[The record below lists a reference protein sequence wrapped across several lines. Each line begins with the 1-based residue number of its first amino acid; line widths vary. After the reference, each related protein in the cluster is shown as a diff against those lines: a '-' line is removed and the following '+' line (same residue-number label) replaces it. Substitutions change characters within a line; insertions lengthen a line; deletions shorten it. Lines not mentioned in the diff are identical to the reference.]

1 MERPWWRRL
10 DGLPPGIE
18 RRRSQPLSSAM
29 VQASRIAILAVV
41 VLVVVSA
48 AIDYWREALQLVT
61 TMALV
66 WVVQPKQH
74 RRQILGRHGSQ

>member
-1 MERPWWRRL
+1 M

-18 RRRSQPLSSAM
+18 RRRSQPLSSTM
-29 VQASRIAILAVV
+29 VQTSRLAILAVV

-48 AIDYWREALQLVT
+48 AIDYWRGAFQLAA

-66 WVVQPKQH
+66 WLVQPKQH
-74 RRQILGRHGSQ
+74 RRQILGRHSRR